1 MYQAKT
7 IKIRISALSITLN
20 LLKINGN
27 NTRSMFK
34 AFYLGLEAKKYILLR
49 HLHK

>member
-20 LLKINGN
+20 LLKISEN
-27 NTRSMFK
+27 NARSMFK
-34 AFYLGLEAKKYILLR
+34 AFYLDFEAKKVYFIETSS
-49 HLHK
+49 